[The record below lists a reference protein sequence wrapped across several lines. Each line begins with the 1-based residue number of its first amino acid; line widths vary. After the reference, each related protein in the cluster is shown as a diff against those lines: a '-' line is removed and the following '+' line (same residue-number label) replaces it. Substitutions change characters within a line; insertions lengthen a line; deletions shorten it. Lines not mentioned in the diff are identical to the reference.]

1 MKYGTFLARLLCS
14 VLICGALMHYQVI
27 AKERAAEVE
36 ANQEAVDEANAW
48 NAEVLRQ
55 IEDAAFP
62 YNDGTFEGSGEG
74 FGGPIQ
80 VSVTIRDG
88 QIETIE
94 VLSHAGEDAAYYEQA
109 EKVIERMQKAQSAEV
124 DTVSGA
130 TFSSRGLIDAV
141 SDALGKAAK

>member
-1 MKYGTFLARLLCS
+1 M
-14 VLICGALMHYQVI
+14 
-27 AKERAAEVE
+27 
-36 ANQEAVDEANAW
+36 
-48 NAEVLRQ
+48 
-55 IEDAAFP
+55 
-62 YNDGTFEGSGEG
+62 
-74 FGGPIQ
+74 
-80 VSVTIRDG
+80 TIRDG